1 MLGAVSGAMDAV
13 SGALGGVA
21 GGPAASNAPLK
32 FYKGENLGQLEQS
45 LAGAQAPEDRRP
57 IDAGAVIEF
66 IHMGYVHLDS
76 SKNFHHDPK
85 KDDIV
90 ETFPNNAKLR
100 AFQFR
105 AALHREALLLSCMIT
120 GCQSVLDALEK
131 TQGGVGEM
139 VGMAANMLGAGGA
152 GDAKPKAGDL
162 NAMGKAIQTA
172 IAKINTAST
181 TYKDLHQ
188 VGIDLHQV
196 RCNYRA
202 FQQKLLEPP
211 KNDPGGGLLGKL
223 PVVGGA
229 IPSSVSDILNFVTGL
244 AFKPMDVYQHFYVR
258 IALDMEPLIEATVNS
273 YSVDALK
280 GPITPAFYLWYP
292 APPAPDPAAAGDDSG
307 GGGTGLSF
315 IDDAKKR
322 LDELKSKVEDYGKKI
337 RDFVEPDP
345 DQPPCPGEP
354 YLDRAFKI
362 PAGAPPAAAG
372 AAPPAA
378 PPPAPSFAPPKELS
392 NLVLSG
398 FKAGLGS
405 SGLPGF
411 VETVI
416 IEVTA
421 VNNEFLRA
429 VYKKLMERPAVQ
441 PINEL
446 EVYEAA
452 RKMMLDRLINIVMD
466 KISFLKSAKD
476 FGMNVQGTNVK
487 PGEALLDEGVDELNQ
502 EVLRRLNVALELTM
516 GELVD
521 KLEGLRQQCG
531 KANAIAMEAYLGV
544 FPWLLALNFRNTFMP
559 VWQLIMDNTFGK
571 ASGPVG
577 NVVHQ
582 ARDAMNKAKSKV
594 DDART
599 VAMRLQRIKDRA
611 DREGV
616 SAGLSGQ
623 NLVGYQKDWAADLP
637 PDQVQP
643 KPATVP
649 FFPFTKRLVESAGEK
664 VTKTEYDNV
673 KGSNKWDSAG
683 APPQV

>member
-21 GGPAASNAPLK
+21 GGAAAGNAPLT

-57 IDAGAVIEF
+57 IDAGAAIEF
-66 IHMGYVHLDS
+66 IHMGYVHLDN

-131 TQGGVGEM
+131 TQGGIGDAVN
-139 VGMAANMLGAGGA
+139 MAANMLGAGGG

-172 IAKINTAST
+172 IAKINTASS

-196 RCNYRA
+196 RCNFRA

-211 KNDPGGGLLGKL
+211 KNDAGGGLLGKL
-223 PVVGGA
+223 PGVGAALPGKA
-229 IPSSVSDILNFVTGL
+229 ADILNFVTGL

-258 IALDMEPLIEATVNS
+258 IALDMEPVIEAAVNA
-273 YSVDALK
+273 YSIDALK
-280 GPITPAFYLWYP
+280 GPLTPAFYLWYP
-292 APPAPDPAAAGDDSG
+292 TPPAPDPAAAGDGG

-322 LDELKSKVEDYGKKI
+322 LDELKSKIDDYGKKI

-362 PAGAPPAAAG
+362 APAPAPG
-372 AAPPAA
+372 AAPAQPA
-378 PPPAPSFAPPKELS
+378 SFAPPKDLAT
-392 NLVLSG
+392 LILGG

-405 SGLPGF
+405 NSLPGF
-411 VETVI
+411 VESVI
-416 IEVTA
+416 VEVTA

-452 RKMMLDRLINIVMD
+452 RKMMLDRLVNLVMD
-466 KISFLKSAKD
+466 KISFLKTAKD
-476 FGMNVQGTNVK
+476 FGMNFQGTNVK
-487 PGEALLDEGVDELNQ
+487 PGEALLEDGVDELNQ

-531 KANAIAMEAYLGV
+531 KANALGMEAYLGV

-577 NVVHQ
+577 NAIHQ

-611 DREGV
+611 DRQGV
-616 SAGLSGQ
+616 QAGLSGQ
-623 NLVGYQKDWAADLP
+623 NLAGYQQDWAADLP

-643 KPATVP
+643 KPPTIP

-683 APPQV
+683 APPQL